1 MLYSH
6 LAFFFQ
12 NDREKLLALFLEKSQ
27 FANDKKR
34 LLPMKLQRVFAFV
47 FICSFFF
54 SYEISEAKFEFL
66 EQIPNGHRLYSLNLS
81 NCQVRL

>member
-1 MLYSH
+1 
-6 LAFFFQ
+6 
-12 NDREKLLALFLEKSQ
+12 
-27 FANDKKR
+27 
-34 LLPMKLQRVFAFV
+34 MKLQRVFAFV

-66 EQIPNGHRLYSLNLS
+66 EQIPNGYRLYSLNLS